1 MKIITTEELKKK
13 LDNDEVVL
21 IDVLSEKSYEKSHI
35 SGAVNIPVKV
45 VGFRAKEKYD
55 KDEQVV
61 VYCSGP
67 DCQSSQVAAEK
78 LEALGF
84 NNVYRYKG
92 GKKEW
97 EEAGFP
103 MD

>member
-1 MKIITTEELKKK
+1 MKTITTDELKKK
-13 LDNDEVVL
+13 LDNDEVIL

-55 KDEQVV
+55 KDDHIV

-67 DCQSSQVAAEK
+67 DCQASNTAAEK
-78 LEALGF
+78 LESLGF
-84 NNVYRYKG
+84 SNVYHYKG

-97 EEAGFP
+97 EESGYP
-103 MD
+103 ME